1 MVGAVQM
8 AVENQIYPR
17 YIDAAVSRGGG
28 RRVPRAD
35 AVEDPTVEEIAAAV
49 RQIGYTAT
57 VEPEVC
63 HPREVSARGR
73 VRVQA
78 ESDES
83 KREVVLA
90 VAAIVGVLR
99 G

>member
-1 MVGAVQM
+1 M
-8 AVENQIYPR
+8 AVENLIYPR

-28 RRVPRAD
+28 RRVSRAD
-35 AVEDPTVEEIAAAV
+35 AVEEPTVEELAAAV
-49 RQIGYTAT
+49 RQIGYPVT

-63 HPREVSARGR
+63 HPREVTPRGR

-78 ESDES
+78 APDES
-83 KREVVLA
+83 KHDVVLA
-90 VAAIVGVLR
+90 VAAIVEVLR

>member
-8 AVENQIYPR
+8 AVENLIYPR

-78 ESDES
+78 EPDES